1 MAHKHYPAK
10 SLHWRHNGRD
20 TVSNHQPHDC
30 SFNNLFRRSSKKT
43 SQLRVTGLCVGN
55 SPGTGEFPT
64 QMASDVE
71 NVSIFFWRNDTSQN
85 SLSPEGL
92 SDKPYDAHNE
102 CPGGIWRIRNTNNT
116 CNSPFMMTSSN
127 GNIFRV
133 TGHLCG
139 EFTDHR
145 WISCTKASDAELWCL
160 LWFAHE

>member
-1 MAHKHYPAK
+1 MGAIPSQIT
-10 SLHWRHNGRD
+10 SLTIVHS
-20 TVSNHQPHDC
+20 T
-30 SFNNLFRRSSKKT
+30 FY
-43 SQLRVTGLCVGN
+43 
-55 SPGTGEFPT
+55 
-64 QMASDVE
+64 SDVVQRKHHSSASLAFVWGIHRGLV
-71 NVSIFFWRNDTSQN
+71 NSQHKWPVTWKMFPFSFDETIPARTR